1 MTGILMASISEQST
15 SCLSHLLL
23 LLNPEAGGV
32 PVFVVDGDD
41 GEGE

>member
-15 SCLSHLLL
+15 SSLSHLLL

-32 PVFVVDGDD
+32 PVFAVEGDD